1 MKVGILGLGTVGGG
15 VVNVLQKN
23 SSSYFYPVK
32 QYDFWINNKDEIIF
46 NFEKKIIENA
56 FTFEAWNNE
65 KLIGLVAAY
74 INPNETAFITNVSVL
89 KKYSNAGI
97 AKVLITMC
105 IKKAVT
111 MKIAQIDLEVNKSS
125 VNAIKLYKKIGLM
138 KINEDKTTIKMSYR
152 IRDK

>member
-1 MKVGILGLGTVGGG
+1 MIVAYKEQQAKCSDIEEHLSFCDDLFIPR
-15 VVNVLQKN
+15 L
-23 SSSYFYPVK
+23 SSYVN
-32 QYDFWINNKDEIIF
+32 INVYS
-46 NFEKKIIENA
+46 KKIIENA